1 MKMYNDGGTVVE
13 FVVPVSHSDRDELAR
28 I

>member
-1 MKMYNDGGTVVE
+1 MYNDGGTVVE
-13 FVVPVSHSDRDELAR
+13 FVVPVRHSDRDELAR